1 MHRRLFTVLLLLA
14 PLAAVAQ
21 SPAAAPAPAGGFDF
35 LLGDWSVE
43 VQVKVSGLAAWIHGA
58 PKLVGTLKARRTA
71 EGIEDELAI
80 VDASGNPRGSNRT
93 LRRFDAA
100 AGRWSI
106 SNADAYHAREG
117 RAQAWQDGSEMRV
130 EGSYTED
137 GKTTLTRSR
146 YYAIGADR
154 FRFRQDRSYD
164 QGASWDENVFAFDAT
179 RTAAAPP

>member
-1 MHRRLFTVLLLLA
+1 MQRRLVCFFLVCA
-14 PLAAVAQ
+14 PLAALAQ
-21 SPAAAPAPAGGFDF
+21 SPQAASAPAQGFDF
-35 LLGDWSVE
+35 LLGDWRVE

-71 EGIEDELAI
+71 QGIEDELAI

-93 LRRFDAA
+93 QRRFDAA
-100 AGRWSI
+100 AGKWSI
-106 SNADAYHAREG
+106 SNADTYHARQG
-117 RAQAWQDGSEMRV
+117 RAQAWQDGGEMRV

-146 YYAIGADR
+146 YYAIGAGS

-164 QGASWDENVFAFDAT
+164 QGASWDENVFAFDAS

>member
-1 MHRRLFTVLLLLA
+1 MHRRCFTVLLLLA

-58 PKLVGTLKARRTA
+58 PRLVGTLKARRTTQ
-71 EGIEDELAI
+71 GIEDELAI
-80 VDASGNPRGSNRT
+80 VDASGNPRGNNRT
-93 LRRFDAA
+93 LRRYDAA

-146 YYAIGADR
+146 YYAIGTDR
-154 FRFRQDRSYD
+154 FRFRQDRSHD
-164 QGASWDENVFAFDAT
+164 QGASWDENVFAFDAR